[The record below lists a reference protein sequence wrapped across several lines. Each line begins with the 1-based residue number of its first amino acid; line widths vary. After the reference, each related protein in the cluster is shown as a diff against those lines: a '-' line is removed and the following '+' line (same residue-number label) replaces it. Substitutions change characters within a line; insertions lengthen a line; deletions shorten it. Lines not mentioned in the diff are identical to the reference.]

1 MGPAGRSPALAFL
14 GLLLLAAVAATRSS
28 QYDGSL
34 LRLPSSA
41 PRHLSPRSPRSA
53 AVDLIR
59 ALNLHPAEASPRA
72 TTAGT
77 PAPAGTLVERPIRLA
92 SLATEAGGTS
102 VKDLGHHAGYYRL
115 KNTYDAR

>member
-1 MGPAGRSPALAFL
+1 MGPASRSPALVLL
-14 GLLLLAAVAATRSS
+14 GLLLLAVSAARGSP
-28 QYDGSL
+28 DGGSV

-41 PRHLSPRSPRSA
+41 PRHLAPRFPRSA

-59 ALNLHPAEASPRA
+59 ALNLHPADASPRPA
-72 TTAGT
+72 AADGA

-92 SLATEAGGTS
+92 SLAAEGTS

-115 KNTYDAR
+115 PNTHDAR